1 MYLIQQY
8 VINFN
13 KFVKRTSDRIDS
25 ENSLNKKIQDK
36 ENAMRELDETN
47 ANLKI
52 LTEEM
57 TKLKIES
64 DKKDKEF
71 KETNEIVENLRITL
85 SAAEELFEGL
95 KSEEIRWSADKE
107 KLNISKVKL
116 IGDTLLGSAFLSYC
130 GPFSYEFRKK
140 MIYEKW
146 KDDIILK
153 NIMVSDNFT
162 VAGLLADE
170 LTISKWNLEGLPD
183 DELSVQNGILT
194 VNASRWP
201 LCVDPEMQA
210 ITWIKKKEGSTMKT
224 ISFSTENYMKHVI
237 GAIKNGY
244 SILIESVGE
253 LIDPNISP
261 VLEKNYREKAGI
273 IKITL
278 DGAEID
284 VDTKFRLFMTTKLS
298 NPHYTPEVM
307 AKCVVIN
314 YSVTMDGLEEQLL
327 NEVVRHE
334 SPLLEEQ
341 RKKLVDEINQNKI
354 TLKNCEDGLLEALS
368 KSDGEHILE
377 DQHLI
382 LTLKET
388 KKKAMEVKV
397 LLDNAETT
405 KTNIYT
411 QRNNYKAVAK
421 RGSILYFT
429 MCGLRLISSMYEYSL
444 NAFLS
449 VFRNALDEA
458 KPDHILNNRLE
469 NIKRKLTQL
478 IYEYTCLSIFERHKL
493 MFSFHLRTMI
503 MKYEENL
510 DAEELLFF
518 LRGNLLEPKNKNP
531 FDWLSEV
538 AWQDLDGLVH
548 LSSTFKSLY
557 NDVVKGEDEW
567 RVNKNLL
574 FFYLLIYFL

>member
-1 MYLIQQY
+1 MIQQY

-13 KFVKRTSDRIDS
+13 KFVKRTAEKI
-25 ENSLNKKIQDK
+25 EAETNLNKKIQDK
-36 ENAMRELDETN
+36 ENAMNDLEKTN
-47 ANLKI
+47 SELKI

-57 TKLKIES
+57 IKLQADTEE
-64 DKKDKEF
+64 KDREF
-71 KETNEIVENLRITL
+71 KKTNEEVQNLRITL

-95 KSEEIRWSADKE
+95 KSEEVRWSKDRENLK
-107 KLNISKVKL
+107 ISKEKL
-116 IGDTLLGSAFLSYC
+116 IGDVLLSSAFLSYC
-130 GPFSYEFRKK
+130 GPFSYEFRKRI
-140 MIYEKW
+140 IYQRW
-146 KDDIILK
+146 RDDIVAK
-153 NIMVSDNFT
+153 NINISENFT

-170 LTISKWNLEGLPD
+170 LTISRWNLEGLPD

-210 ITWIKKKEGSTMKT
+210 INWIKKKEGSTMKT
-224 ISFSTENYMKHVI
+224 ISFNNDNYMKHVI

-244 SILIESVGE
+244 SVLIENVGE
-253 LIDPNISP
+253 SIDPNISP

-273 IKITL
+273 IKIIL
-278 DGAEID
+278 DGTEID
-284 VDTKFRLFMTTKLS
+284 VDPRFRLFMTSKLS
-298 NPHYTPEVM
+298 NPHYTPEIM
-307 AKCVVIN
+307 AKTVVIN
-314 YSVTMDGLEEQLL
+314 YSATMDGLEEQLL

-334 SPLLEEQ
+334 SPDTEER
-341 RKKLVDEINQNKI
+341 RKRLVDEINQNKI
-354 TLKNCEDGLLEALS
+354 TLKLCEDSLLEALS

-388 KKKAMEVKV
+388 KKKAMEVKI
-397 LLDNAETT
+397 LLDNAEST
-405 KTNIYT
+405 KVTIYHT
-411 QRNNYKAVAK
+411 RNNYKAVAK

-429 MCGLRLISSMYEYSL
+429 MTGLRLISSMYEYSL

-449 VFRNALDEA
+449 VFRNALDDA
-458 KPDHILNNRLE
+458 KPDLIINNRLE

-478 IYEYTCLSIFERHKL
+478 VYEYTCLSIFERHKL

-510 DAEELLFF
+510 DQEELLFF
-518 LRGNLLEPKNKNP
+518 LRGNLLEPKSKNP
-531 FDWLSEV
+531 FDWLSEI
-538 AWQDLDGLVH
+538 AWQDLDGLIN

-557 NDVVKGEDEW
+557 SDVTKNEDEW
-567 RVNKNLL
+567 RVN
-574 FFYLLIYFL
+574 

>member
-1 MYLIQQY
+1 MSIKI
-8 VINFN
+8 IN
-13 KFVKRTSDRIDS
+13 
-25 ENSLNKKIQDK
+25 K
-36 ENAMRELDETN
+36 EKAMKELDETN

-52 LTEEM
+52 LTEKM
-57 TKLKIES
+57 LILKADSE
-64 DKKDKEF
+64 KKDKEF
-71 KETNEIVENLRITL
+71 KETNEIVQNLRITL

-95 KSEEIRWSADKE
+95 KSEETRWSQDRE
-107 KLNISKVKL
+107 NLNISKEKL

-130 GPFSYEFRKK
+130 GPFSYEFRKR
-140 MIYEKW
+140 MIYDKW
-146 KDDIILK
+146 KGDILSRSI
-153 NIMVSDNFT
+153 NVSENFT

-210 ITWIKKKEGSTMKT
+210 INWIKRKEGPTLKT
-224 ISFSTENYMKHVI
+224 ISFNTENYMKHVI

-244 SILIESVGE
+244 SVLIENVAE
-253 LIDPNISP
+253 VIDPNISP

-278 DGAEID
+278 EGTEVD
-284 VDTKFRLFMTTKLS
+284 VDPKFRLFMTSKLS
-298 NPHYTPEVM
+298 NPHYTPEIM
-307 AKCVVIN
+307 AKSVVIN

-354 TLKNCEDGLLEALS
+354 TLKVCEDGLLEALS

-388 KKKAMEVKV
+388 KKKANEVKI

-429 MCGLRLISSMYEYSL
+429 MTGLRLISSMYEYSL
-444 NAFLS
+444 NAFLI

-458 KPDHILNNRLE
+458 KADHILNNRLE

-478 IYEYTCLSIFERHKL
+478 VYEYTCLSIFERHKL
-493 MFSFHLRTMI
+493 MFSFHMRTMI

-510 DAEELLFF
+510 DSEEMLFF
-518 LRGNLLEPKNKNP
+518 LRGNLLEPKMKNP

-538 AWQDLDGLVH
+538 AWQDLDGLIS
-548 LSSTFKSLY
+548 LSSTFKSLF
-557 NDVVKGEDEW
+557 NDVSKGEDEW
-567 RVNKNLL
+567 RVN
-574 FFYLLIYFL
+574 IYYKLNII

>member
-1 MYLIQQY
+1 M
-8 VINFN
+8 
-13 KFVKRTSDRIDS
+13 
-25 ENSLNKKIQDK
+25 
-36 ENAMRELDETN
+36 AMKELDETN
-47 ANLKI
+47 AKLKI
-52 LTEEM
+52 LTEDM
-57 TKLKIES
+57 IKLKTES

-71 KETNEIVENLRITL
+71 KETNEIVQNLRITL

-95 KSEEIRWSADKE
+95 KSEEIRWSKDKE
-107 KLNISKVKL
+107 NLNVSKDKL
-116 IGDTLLGSAFLSYC
+116 IGDVLLGSAFLSYA
-130 GPFSYEFRKK
+130 GPFSYEFRKR

-146 KDDIILK
+146 KGDIISR
-153 NIMVSDNFT
+153 NINVSENFT
-162 VAGLLADE
+162 VASLLADE

-210 ITWIKKKEGSTMKT
+210 INWIKRKEGNTMKT

-244 SILIESVGE
+244 SILFENVGE
-253 LIDPNISP
+253 AIDPNISP

-273 IKITL
+273 TKIML
-278 DGAEID
+278 DGTDID
-284 VDTKFRLFMTTKLS
+284 VDPKFRLFMTSKLS
-298 NPHYTPEVM
+298 NPHYTPEIM
-307 AKCVVIN
+307 AKSVVIN

-354 TLKNCEDGLLEALS
+354 TLKVCEDGLLEALA
-368 KSDGEHILE
+368 KSDGKNILE

-388 KKKAMEVKV
+388 KKKANEVKI

-405 KTNIYT
+405 KINIYT

-429 MCGLRLISSMYEYSL
+429 MSGLRLISSMYEYSL
-444 NAFLS
+444 NAFMS
-449 VFRNALDEA
+449 VFRNALDDA
-458 KPDHILNNRLE
+458 KPDHILNIRLE

-478 IYEYTCLSIFERHKL
+478 VYE
-493 MFSFHLRTMI
+493 
-503 MKYEENL
+503 
-510 DAEELLFF
+510 
-518 LRGNLLEPKNKNP
+518 
-531 FDWLSEV
+531 
-538 AWQDLDGLVH
+538 
-548 LSSTFKSLY
+548 
-557 NDVVKGEDEW
+557 
-567 RVNKNLL
+567 
-574 FFYLLIYFL
+574 

>member
-1 MYLIQQY
+1 M
-8 VINFN
+8 
-13 KFVKRTSDRIDS
+13 
-25 ENSLNKKIQDK
+25 
-36 ENAMRELDETN
+36 AMKELDETN
-47 ANLKI
+47 AKLKI
-52 LTEEM
+52 LTEDM
-57 TKLKIES
+57 IKLKTES

-71 KETNEIVENLRITL
+71 KETNEIVQNLRITL

-95 KSEEIRWSADKE
+95 KSEEIRWSKDKE
-107 KLNISKVKL
+107 NLNVSKDKL
-116 IGDTLLGSAFLSYC
+116 IGDVLLGSAFLSYA
-130 GPFSYEFRKK
+130 GPFSYEFRKR

-146 KDDIILK
+146 KGDIISR
-153 NIMVSDNFT
+153 NINVSENFT
-162 VAGLLADE
+162 VASLLADE

-210 ITWIKKKEGSTMKT
+210 INWIKRKEGNTMKT

-244 SILIESVGE
+244 SILFENVGE
-253 LIDPNISP
+253 AIDPNISP

-273 IKITL
+273 TKIML
-278 DGAEID
+278 DGTDID
-284 VDTKFRLFMTTKLS
+284 VDPKFRLFMTSKLS
-298 NPHYTPEVM
+298 NPHYTPEIM
-307 AKCVVIN
+307 AKSVVIN

-354 TLKNCEDGLLEALS
+354 TLKVCEDGLLEALA

-388 KKKAMEVKV
+388 KKKANEVKI

-405 KTNIYT
+405 KINIYT

-429 MCGLRLISSMYEYSL
+429 MSGLRLISSMYEYSL
-444 NAFLS
+444 NAFMS
-449 VFRNALDEA
+449 VFRNALDDA

-478 IYEYTCLSIFERHKL
+478 VYEYTCLSIFERHKL

-503 MKYEENL
+503 MKHEENL
-510 DAEELLFF
+510 DAEEMLFF
-518 LRGNLLEPKNKNP
+518 LRGNLHEPKQKNP
-531 FDWLSEV
+531 FEWLSEV
-538 AWQDLDGLVH
+538 AWQDLDGLIG
-548 LSSTFKSLY
+548 LSATFKSLA
-557 NDVVKGEDEW
+557 NDVSKGEEEW
-567 RVNKNLL
+567 RVIFIFN
-574 FFYLLIYFL
+574 FFVVVFFFQPINV

>member
-1 MYLIQQY
+1 
-8 VINFN
+8 VR
-13 KFVKRTSDRIDS
+13 RTAERIDS
-25 ENSLNKKIQDK
+25 ETSLAKKIADR
-36 ENAMRELDETN
+36 ENAMKELDETN
-47 ANLKI
+47 AKLKI
-52 LTEEM
+52 LTEELIQ
-57 TKLKIES
+57 LKIDS

-71 KETNEIVENLRITL
+71 KDTNEKVQSLRITL

-95 KSEEIRWSADKE
+95 KSEEVRWSKDKE
-107 KLNISKVKL
+107 NLTVSKEKL

-130 GPFSYEFRKK
+130 GPFSYEFRKR
-140 MIYEKW
+140 MIYQKW
-146 KDDIILK
+146 KDDIIAK
-153 NIMVSDNFT
+153 CINVSENFT

-210 ITWIKKKEGSTMKT
+210 INWIKKKEGPTMKT
-224 ISFSTENYMKHVI
+224 ITFATENYMKHVI

-244 SILIESVGE
+244 SILIENVTE
-253 LIDPNISP
+253 AIDPNISP

-273 IKITL
+273 VKILL
-278 DGAEID
+278 DGTD
-284 VDTKFRLFMTTKLS
+284 VDVDSRFRLFMTSKLS
-298 NPHYTPEVM
+298 NPHYTPEIM
-307 AKCVVIN
+307 AKSVVIN

-334 SPLLEEQ
+334 IPLLEEQ

-354 TLKNCEDGLLEALS
+354 TLKIYEDSLLEALS
-368 KSDGEHILE
+368 KSDAANILE

-388 KKKAMEVKV
+388 KKKSNEVKI

-405 KTNIYT
+405 KANIYI

-429 MCGLRLISSMYEYSL
+429 MSGLRLISSMYEYSL
-444 NAFLS
+444 NAFLN
-449 VFRNALDEA
+449 VYRNALDDA

-478 IYEYTCLSIFERHKL
+478 VYEYTCLSIFERHKL

-510 DAEELLFF
+510 ESEEMLFF
-518 LRGNLLEPKNKNP
+518 LRGNLLEPKMKNP
-531 FDWLSEV
+531 FEWLSEV
-538 AWQDLDGLVH
+538 AWQDLDGLIN
-548 LSSTFKSLY
+548 LSPTFKSLY
-557 NDVVKGEDEW
+557 TDVSNREDEW
-567 RVNKNLL
+567 RVNI
-574 FFYLLIYFL
+574 FFIY